1 MAARNPQQEVPVLI
15 INTSYYSLANPS
27 SKKEFTIK
35 NDTIGTLSTYSHSN
49 GISDYLK
56 NKIPGLGESI
66 DADHDR
72 PSDLK
77 IIDSQGTVSYYSVLR
92 AELTDLQDQ
101 VNEHLTELMAQ
112 EKDSRAK

>member
-1 MAARNPQQEVPVLI
+1 MAARNPDQNVPELI
-15 INTSYYSLANPS
+15 SNTSFYSLANPS

-35 NDTIGTLSTYSHSN
+35 NDSIATLSTYSHSN

-66 DADHDR
+66 EDDHDK

-77 IIDSQGTVSYYSVLR
+77 ISDAQGNVSYYSILR

-101 VNEHLTELMAQ
+101 VNEYLTELMAK
-112 EKDSRAK
+112 EKDSQSK